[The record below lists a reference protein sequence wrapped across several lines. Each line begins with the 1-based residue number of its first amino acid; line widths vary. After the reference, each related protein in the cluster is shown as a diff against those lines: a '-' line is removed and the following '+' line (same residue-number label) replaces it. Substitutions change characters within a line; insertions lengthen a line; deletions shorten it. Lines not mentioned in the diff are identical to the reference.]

1 MGIMERLS
9 TLFAGEEESR
19 RRSIEDAFQAAVG
32 WRRIDFIDEAMPPLM
47 ADSFRNSPLE
57 FTPDDIQLIRER
69 MLGLILEQFF
79 FFEHSGNTPL
89 WVRASQWFSGC
100 CFFCEKRFKGDLQGG
115 IDDHLTRRGFDL
127 S

>member
-1 MGIMERLS
+1 MGIMEHLS
-9 TLFAGEEESR
+9 ALFAGEEESR
-19 RRSIEDAFQAAVG
+19 RRSIEDAFQAAVD

-79 FFEHSGNTPL
+79 FFERSGNTPL

-100 CFFCEKRFKGDLQGG
+100 YFFCEKRFKGDLQSR
-115 IDDHLTRRGFDL
+115 IDDHLARREFDL